1 MLQDEAYTLFMA
13 NNNWYIFLR
22 LHAILCKRLAKI
34 YERTITLGAE
44 EAKLRANRKE
54 STAVALRLKPKPQI
68 EVENYYTAF
77 LEMVKNLLDGN
88 MESTAYEDTLREMF
102 GIHAYIAFTLD
113 KVVQYSVRQLQHC
126 VTERTAIACTK
137 LFQKE
142 QKTGG
147 TGGPC
152 ATAYRRVQQE
162 LTYQR
167 AAEKAVQDESCFK
180 IIIYKQ
186 DCRMTIELLDT
197 ETEDSKKVDDTKKWS
212 MYNECYANMTNTNNK
227 QRLPLYLNRNLRSN
241 KRAAAYKK
249 IDEENAER
257 QEKRT
262 EEVVVAEQ
270 QVKVNSSAT
279 SSGDAED
286 KELRALEE
294 LERKLNERASPERS
308 QTEHPGY
315 DVSEETQCKFNLG
328 DSKIMFTVDK
338 DSYLYKRSAF
348 SKAKQVG
355 VSYYFNMYGCI
366 QVHNVIFCI

>member
-34 YERTITLGAE
+34 YERTIALAAE
-44 EAKLRANRKE
+44 EAKLRINRKE
-54 STAVALRLKPKPQI
+54 SIAVALRLKPKPQI

-142 QKTGG
+142 QKNGG
-147 TGGPC
+147 TGGSC
-152 ATAYRRVQQE
+152 SMAYRRVQQE

-186 DCRMTIELLDT
+186 ECRMSIELLDT
-197 ETEDSKKVDDTKKWS
+197 ETEDSKKVEDAKKWS
-212 MYNECYANMTNTNNK
+212 VYNECYANIASTNNK
-227 QRLPLYLNRNLRSN
+227 QRSPVYLNRNLKSN
-241 KRAAAYKK
+241 KRAAGYKK
-249 IDEENAER
+249 NEEGEM
-257 QEKRT
+257 QDKRL
-262 EEVVVAEQ
+262 EEDVEQQ
-270 QVKVNSSAT
+270 QVKVNSSV
-279 SSGDAED
+279 SGGEVDD
-286 KELRALEE
+286 KEMRALEE
-294 LERKLNERASPERS
+294 LERKLNERPSPERN
-308 QTEHPGY
+308 QTDHPGY
-315 DVSEETQCKFNLG
+315 DVSDETQCKFNLG
-328 DSKIMFTVDK
+328 DSKIMFTVNK
-338 DSYLYKRSAF
+338 DSYLYKHSAF

-355 VSYYFNMYGCI
+355 ICFSLLIC
-366 QVHNVIFCI
+366 